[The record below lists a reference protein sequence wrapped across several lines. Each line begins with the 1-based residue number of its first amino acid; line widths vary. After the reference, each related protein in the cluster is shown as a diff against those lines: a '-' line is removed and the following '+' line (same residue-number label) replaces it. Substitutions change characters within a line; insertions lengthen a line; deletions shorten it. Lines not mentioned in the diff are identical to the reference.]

1 MVRPVVGKIYKKIF
15 FISLILIF
23 YSSLTTKTCS
33 QTRTAYTTFLVS
45 VTIES
50 KCETNVSEP
59 TFVDDNFLSLKI
71 VSDVTV
77 ICNNDSKP
85 IIKIISKNIKELL
98 DNNYA
103 IEFKKNKKDIIGFIP
118 DSLVQLASNSSAE
131 TRLDYEDESFSL
143 KNNSFEKMQKINFQV
158 PKLILSKADNM
169 KYLKFQSSSSIV
181 FEITY

>member
-1 MVRPVVGKIYKKIF
+1 MVGPVIGKIYKKIF

-23 YSSLTTKTCS
+23 HSSLTTNTYS

-50 KCETNVSEP
+50 KCETNISEP

-71 VSDVTV
+71 ISDVTV

-85 IIKIISKNIKELL
+85 IIKIISKNIKELF
-98 DNNYA
+98 DNNYT

-118 DSLVQLASNSSAE
+118 DSLIQLASNSSAE
-131 TRLDYEDESFSL
+131 IRLDYEDESFL
-143 KNNSFEKMQKINFQV
+143 FKNNSFEKIQKINFQV
-158 PKLILSKADNM
+158 PKLILSKADNT
-169 KYLKFQSSSSIV
+169 KYFKFQSSSIV